1 MAAAVLN
8 ALAPAATVAQLAG
21 ADAAGLVSA
30 ILQAVRAARR
40 NRRECRL
47 LARRAMMVGDLL
59 RLLPPESETMRR
71 PEVRRA
77 LDGLG
82 GALRQALE
90 LVESCQESGAVRGLM
105 TAGRQAEQFREV
117 QGEINDYMLL
127 FPVVSHID
135 ITRRLDLIYG
145 LLLPADSQPHQ
156 MPEDAP
162 GSPGDHF
169 EADVRNVEITAAEVI
184 PFESNQ
190 TITEP
195 FEFGEHQVA
204 GHQEGLE
211 ELLSKVQRLKWLC
224 WWSQHDSLERP
235 STYDLLKAATNNFSS
250 KSKIASGGWATVY
263 KAQMRNSL
271 EIAIKVYPMG
281 TGEKRVFS
289 QYERELN
296 LLTKLQHTNIIKLLG
311 HCTGEWE
318 LILIY
323 EYMPN
328 GSLDKFIH
336 GPNREVSFDWF
347 SCFKIIQ
354 GIAEGLLYLHTYE
367 AEICI
372 VHRDLKPSN
381 ILLDSDMNAKIGD
394 FGIAKTISPA
404 RQQDTY
410 VSGTFGYI
418 APEYLRGGI
427 LSTKVDVYA
436 YGVILLEIIT
446 GRRSCIPCLKDDEYV
461 HLTEYAWDLWRTGRS
476 AELLDAA
483 LRNEARIAEITS
495 CIQIAL
501 LCVQKDPA
509 DRPSM
514 LDVLAILRDEKIVA
528 APKKPGDLL
537 LGDETSVESGDLLLG
552 EETSGETAHWFASSG
567 ATCSSTEFTVPR

>member
-354 GIAEGLLYLHTYE
+354 GIAEGLLYLHT
-367 AEICI
+367 
-372 VHRDLKPSN
+372 
-381 ILLDSDMNAKIGD
+381 
-394 FGIAKTISPA
+394 
-404 RQQDTY
+404 
-410 VSGTFGYI
+410 GYI

-446 GRRSCIPCLKDDEYV
+446 GRRSCMSLKDDEYV
-461 HLTEYAWDLWRTGRS
+461 LLTEYAWDLWRTGRS

-514 LDVLAILRDEKIVA
+514 LDVLAMLRDEKIVA

>member
-1 MAAAVLN
+1 MCSVHEGAVAAREMAAAVLN

-40 NRRECRL
+40 NGRECRL

-211 ELLSKVQRLKWLC
+211 ELLSKVQRL
-224 WWSQHDSLERP
+224 
-235 STYDLLKAATNNFSS
+235 
-250 KSKIASGGWATVY
+250 
-263 KAQMRNSL
+263 
-271 EIAIKVYPMG
+271 
-281 TGEKRVFS
+281 
-289 QYERELN
+289 
-296 LLTKLQHTNIIKLLG
+296 
-311 HCTGEWE
+311 
-318 LILIY
+318 
-323 EYMPN
+323 N
-328 GSLDKFIH
+328 GFA

-427 LSTKVDVYA
+427 LSTK
-436 YGVILLEIIT
+436 
-446 GRRSCIPCLKDDEYV
+446 
-461 HLTEYAWDLWRTGRS
+461 AWDLWRTGRS

-514 LDVLAILRDEKIVA
+514 LDVLAMLRDEKIVA
-528 APKKPGDLL
+528 APKKP
-537 LGDETSVESGDLLLG
+537 GDLLLG

>member
-1 MAAAVLN
+1 MCSVHEGAVAAREMAAAVLN

-40 NRRECRL
+40 NGRECRL

-211 ELLSKVQRLKWLC
+211 ELLSKVQRLNGFA
-224 WWSQHDSLERP
+224 ERP

-289 QYERELN
+289 RYERELN

-323 EYMPN
+323 ECMPN

-427 LSTKVDVYA
+427 LSTK
-436 YGVILLEIIT
+436 
-446 GRRSCIPCLKDDEYV
+446 
-461 HLTEYAWDLWRTGRS
+461 AWDLWRTGRS

-514 LDVLAILRDEKIVA
+514 LDVLAMLRDEKIVA
-528 APKKPGDLL
+528 APKKP
-537 LGDETSVESGDLLLG
+537 GDLLLG

>member
-1 MAAAVLN
+1 MCSVHEGAVAAREMAAAVLN

-224 WWSQHDSLERP
+224 WWSQHDSL
-235 STYDLLKAATNNFSS
+235 
-250 KSKIASGGWATVY
+250 
-263 KAQMRNSL
+263 
-271 EIAIKVYPMG
+271 
-281 TGEKRVFS
+281 
-289 QYERELN
+289 
-296 LLTKLQHTNIIKLLG
+296 
-311 HCTGEWE
+311 
-318 LILIY
+318 
-323 EYMPN
+323 
-328 GSLDKFIH
+328 

-404 RQQDTY
+404 RLQDTY

-514 LDVLAILRDEKIVA
+514 LDVLAMLRDEKIVA

-552 EETSGETAHWFASSG
+552 EETSGEAAHWFASSG

>member
-8 ALAPAATVAQLAG
+8 ALTPAATVAQLAG

-71 PEVRRA
+71 PE
-77 LDGLG
+77 
-82 GALRQALE
+82 
-90 LVESCQESGAVRGLM
+90 
-105 TAGRQAEQFREV
+105 
-117 QGEINDYMLL
+117 
-127 FPVVSHID
+127 
-135 ITRRLDLIYG
+135 
-145 LLLPADSQPHQ
+145 

-162 GSPGDHF
+162 GSPGNHF
-169 EADVRNVEITAAEVI
+169 EADVRNEEITAAEVI

-224 WWSQHDSLERP
+224 WWSQRDSLEGP

-250 KSKIASGGWATVY
+250 KSEIASGGWATVY
-263 KAQMRNSL
+263 KAQMRNGL

-281 TGEKRVFS
+281 TEEKRVFS
-289 QYERELN
+289 QYERELS

-354 GIAEGLLYLHTYE
+354 GIAEGLLYLHT
-367 AEICI
+367 
-372 VHRDLKPSN
+372 
-381 ILLDSDMNAKIGD
+381 
-394 FGIAKTISPA
+394 
-404 RQQDTY
+404 
-410 VSGTFGYI
+410 GYI

-514 LDVLAILRDEKIVA
+514 LDVLAMLRDEQIVA

-552 EETSGETAHWFASSG
+552 EERSGETAHWFASSG
-567 ATCSSTEFTVPR
+567 ATCSSTEFMVPR

>member
-1 MAAAVLN
+1 MCSVHEGAVAAREMAAAVLN

-40 NRRECRL
+40 NGRECRL

-211 ELLSKVQRLKWLC
+211 ELLSKVQRL
-224 WWSQHDSLERP
+224 
-235 STYDLLKAATNNFSS
+235 
-250 KSKIASGGWATVY
+250 
-263 KAQMRNSL
+263 
-271 EIAIKVYPMG
+271 
-281 TGEKRVFS
+281 
-289 QYERELN
+289 
-296 LLTKLQHTNIIKLLG
+296 
-311 HCTGEWE
+311 
-318 LILIY
+318 
-323 EYMPN
+323 N
-328 GSLDKFIH
+328 GFA

-514 LDVLAILRDEKIVA
+514 LDVLAMLRDEKIVA
-528 APKKPGDLL
+528 APKKP
-537 LGDETSVESGDLLLG
+537 GDLLLG